1 MLQYFILFC
10 SILTKLLDN
19 IKMKTSLFT
28 QRLHVKQCSSA
39 SEYYLSILLQHMV
52 SVISAVSNT
61 VIGKQETLSWPCTS
75 SRFIIIQ
82 GHKCRCGAKHVCLSP
97 PWHKNNSTCCC
108 IMMNEC
114 FKFKLTQFVFSQLI
128 CIFYPK
134 KELAN
139 IAKCCIRL

>member
-1 MLQYFILFC
+1 MFCYFTVNTILPFFFWYIYKNKELFSTNLHKPRNINCRNSDFFQWLCIYLFFLKAVTYVVVFYSILFC

-61 VIGKQETLSWPCTS
+61 VIGK
-75 SRFIIIQ
+75 
-82 GHKCRCGAKHVCLSP
+82 
-97 PWHKNNSTCCC
+97 
-108 IMMNEC
+108 
-114 FKFKLTQFVFSQLI
+114 
-128 CIFYPK
+128 
-134 KELAN
+134 
-139 IAKCCIRL
+139 